1 MEPITNSGASK
12 SVKKDQ
18 IRISNDVISVIA
30 SLAVADEL
38 GNEKSSKKAAK
49 GKGISVDVEEDKIR
63 IGVDLTVSYGTKIP
77 ELAENIQSKVKTS
90 VENMTGMQVESV
102 SVTVSGMN
110 IDKQVKE

>member
-38 GNEKSSKKAAK
+38 GMKRAAK
-49 GKGISVDVEEDKIR
+49 R
-63 IGVDLTVSYGTKIP
+63 LP
-77 ELAENIQSKVKTS
+77 
-90 VENMTGMQVESV
+90 
-102 SVTVSGMN
+102 
-110 IDKQVKE
+110 KEKASA